1 MRPAASRTPA
11 PDCQVECLA
20 MKLVGELDAGNR
32 HVQFDERGRETECWP
47 SAPSHR
53 ARPRLY
59 LRDSLRGTGICLQLG
74 VDRKSRVEGETGAID
89 PKLKL
94 ELSTNIPD

>member
-1 MRPAASRTPA
+1 
-11 PDCQVECLA
+11 

-59 LRDSLRGTGICLQLG
+59 RSGSYGMSAVTSADGAKQTRFAIMSFATRDPERT
-74 VDRKSRVEGETGAID
+74 RV
-89 PKLKL
+89 
-94 ELSTNIPD
+94 

>member
-1 MRPAASRTPA
+1 
-11 PDCQVECLA
+11 

-47 SAPSHR
+47 SAPNHR

-59 LRDSLRGTGICLQLG
+59 HISEVATYLIEVRLM
-74 VDRKSRVEGETGAID
+74 VEYPRWEPNAGKPHVRIWAEGAR
-89 PKLKL
+89 
-94 ELSTNIPD
+94 

>member
-11 PDCQVECLA
+11 SDCHVECLA

-59 LRDSLRGTGICLQLG
+59 RSGPPRAAHRAFARGN
-74 VDRKSRVEGETGAID
+74 GAWAADQAVRSWREAVNHDLTI
-89 PKLKL
+89 KVNGL
-94 ELSTNIPD
+94 